1 MAARLWMPEGAE
13 QEPVPAILTYLPYRK
28 RDSTRG
34 VDDPMHRYF
43 SGHGYASLRVDM
55 RGTGDSDGLMDDEYA
70 PQELNDGKDLI
81 AWIAAQPWCTGKVG
95 MIGSSW
101 GGFNSLQIAALRPPA
116 LAAIVTNCS
125 TDDRYADD
133 MHYMGGCV
141 LNDTLDW
148 GSSPTRSRPGT
159 GSASPSQPPTGR
171 RSGPRPSR

>member
-1 MAARLWMPEGAE
+1 
-13 QEPVPAILTYLPYRK
+13 
-28 RDSTRG
+28 
-34 VDDPMHRYF
+34 
-43 SGHGYASLRVDM
+43 
-55 RGTGDSDGLMDDEYA
+55 MDDEYA

-101 GGFNSLQIAALRPPA
+101 GGLNSLQIAALRPPA

-171 RSGPRPSR
+171 WSGPRPSR